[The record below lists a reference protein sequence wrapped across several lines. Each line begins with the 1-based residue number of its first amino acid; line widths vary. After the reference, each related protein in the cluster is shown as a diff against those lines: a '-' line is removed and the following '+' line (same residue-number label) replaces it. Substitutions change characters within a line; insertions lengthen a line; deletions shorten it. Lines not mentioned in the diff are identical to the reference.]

1 MGLHLD
7 GVKVQIL

>member
-7 GVKVQIL
+7 QDNRAA